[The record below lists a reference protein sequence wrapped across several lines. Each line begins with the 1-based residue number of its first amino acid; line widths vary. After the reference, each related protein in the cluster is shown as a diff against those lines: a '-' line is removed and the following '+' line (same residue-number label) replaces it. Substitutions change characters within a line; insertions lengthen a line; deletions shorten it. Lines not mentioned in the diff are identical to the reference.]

1 MLQKINAM
9 KTLFLIRHAKSDWEN
24 ALLKDIERPL
34 NERGYIAANLMSTR
48 FDSVPDLIVTS
59 PAVRA
64 ASTALIFARNLSYD
78 PNAILIKK
86 ELYDTSVKEYLS
98 VIQQID
104 DRFHTVLLFAHNP
117 TISDTADYL
126 TKGLPMEMPT
136 CAVAGIRFG
145 VENWS
150 KVKTKS
156 GELFLFDYPK
166 KNGEDA

>member
-1 MLQKINAM
+1 M
-9 KTLFLIRHAKSDWEN
+9 KTVFLIRHAKSDWEN

-34 NERGYIAANLMSTR
+34 NERGYTAANLMSAR
-48 FDSVPDLIVTS
+48 LQAIPDLIITS

-64 ASTALIFARNLSYD
+64 ASTALIFARNLHYD

-104 DRFHTVLLFAHNP
+104 NRFQTVLLFAHNP
-117 TISDTADYL
+117 TISDTADHL
-126 TKGLPMEMPT
+126 TNGLPMEMPT
-136 CAVAGIRFG
+136 CAIAGIRFG
-145 VENWS
+145 VEHWN

-156 GELFLFDYPK
+156 GDLFLFDYPK
-166 KNGEDA
+166 KNG

>member
-1 MLQKINAM
+1 M

-34 NERGYIAANLMSTR
+34 NERGYAAAHFMSTR
-48 FDSVPDLIVTS
+48 LNSAPDLIITS

-64 ASTALIFARNLSYD
+64 ASTALIFARNLNYD
-78 PNAILIKK
+78 PNAILIRK

-98 VIQQID
+98 VIKQIE

-117 TISDTADYL
+117 TISDTADQL

-136 CAVAGIRFG
+136 CAVAGIRFD
-145 VENWS
+145 VENWNT
-150 KVKTKS
+150 VKAGS
-156 GELFLFDYPK
+156 GQLFLFDYPK
-166 KNGEDA
+166 KNGQNT

>member
-1 MLQKINAM
+1 M

-34 NERGYIAANLMSTR
+34 NERGYTAANLMSARLEAT
-48 FDSVPDLIVTS
+48 PDLIVTS

-64 ASTALIFARNLSYD
+64 ASTALIFARNLNYD

-86 ELYDTSVKEYLS
+86 ELYDTSVREYLS

-104 DRFHTVLLFAHNP
+104 NRFETVLLFAHNP

-126 TKGLPMEMPT
+126 CKGLPMEMPT
-136 CAVAGIRFG
+136 CAVAGIRFD

-150 KVKTKS
+150 KCKTKS
-156 GELFLFDYPK
+156 GDLFLFDYPK
-166 KNGEDA
+166 KNGQNAG